1 MSQLR
6 QNKNE
11 GVWQVT
17 DEVVYEHENNHVGQV
32 LIRFFFTVIL
42 KKSKITLLI
51 QRANVMTFFTF
62 EVC

>member
-6 QNKNE
+6 EDKNE
-11 GVWQVT
+11 GVRQVT

-42 KKSKITLLI
+42 KKAKYL
-51 QRANVMTFFTF
+51 Q
-62 EVC
+62 